1 MPLKYVWVYVFI
13 YVHMWLLLH
22 SVYNNLYTNAYFRF
36 IIMNCY
42 TKTVL
47 CSVSELSKATTH
59 VRIMFFLISTEF

>member
-1 MPLKYVWVYVFI
+1 
-13 YVHMWLLLH
+13 MWLLLH

-47 CSVSELSKATTH
+47 CSVSELSKATTR